1 MRLRTT
7 AAIAL
12 AGSLAATSI
21 VVAQTGGQ
29 KGHDVHA
36 GHAMPAAPADIA
48 KLPSVKAYTTAN
60 DRMHKDMSIA
70 FSGNA
75 DVDFVKG
82 MIPHHQGAIDMAKVV
97 LEHGKDPQ
105 IRRLARE
112 IIKAQ
117 NSEISMMRAWLKKNE
132 ARLTK
137 K

>member
-1 MRLRTT
+1 MKTKTT

-12 AGSLAATSI
+12 ACSLLATTV
-21 VVAQTGGQ
+21 VVAQTSGH
-29 KGHDVHA
+29 KGHDAHA
-36 GHAMPAAPADIA
+36 APTVPADIA
-48 KLPSVKAYTTAN
+48 KLPSVKAYTAAN

-70 FSGNA
+70 FTGNA

-97 LEHGKDPQ
+97 LEHGKDRQ

-117 NSEISMMRAWLKKNE
+117 NSEIAMMRAWLKKNE
-132 ARLTK
+132 GKLTK

>member
-7 AAIAL
+7 VAIAL
-12 AGSLAATSI
+12 AGSLLATPI
-21 VVAQTGGQ
+21 AIAQTGGQ
-29 KGHDVHA
+29 KGHDAHA

-48 KLPSVKAYTTAN
+48 NLPSVKAYTAAN
-60 DRMHKDMSIA
+60 DRMHKDMSIS
-70 FSGNA
+70 FTGNA

-82 MIPHHQGAIDMAKVV
+82 MVPHHQGAIDMAKIV

-117 NSEISMMRAWLKKNE
+117 NSEIAMMRAWLKKNE
-132 ARLTK
+132 AKLTRK
-137 K
+137 